1 MLCYPRIWG
10 FGVGARW
17 YNEDMNKGQE
27 MKSEITI
34 PTEMIARFI
43 ADEQIDKADY
53 EARGNDQMA
62 YFAIGRIS
70 VWQNLLDVYAK

>member
-1 MLCYPRIWG
+1 
-10 FGVGARW
+10 
-17 YNEDMNKGQE
+17 

-43 ADEQIDKADY
+43 ADEEIDKADY